1 MATGASPSICPDMRT
16 LILSDIH
23 ANLTAFESVLAAAG
37 EVDQV
42 WFLGDVV
49 GYGPD
54 PNQCIELLRA
64 QPNLQA
70 LMGNHDAALMDFI
83 SIDRFNHEAAEAI
96 RVQSRLISQESLSFL
111 ELLRLKLEIQDLTLT
126 HGSPRNPIW
135 EYILSAG
142 TARPNFEEFSTHGC
156 LVGHTHIPSIFI
168 LDENGSVAVLLPD
181 NGDRWKPR
189 GRFILNPGSVGQPRN
204 YDPRGAFVIWDE
216 EEGTFLFQRVG
227 YDIDAVTTRIKQLG
241 IPKRQALRLKT
252 GT

>member
-1 MATGASPSICPDMRT
+1 MRT

-23 ANLTAFESVLAAAG
+23 ANLSALQAVLEAAG

-54 PNQCIELLRA
+54 PNECIELLRS

-70 LMGNHDAALMDFI
+70 LMGNHDAALMGFI
-83 SIDRFNHEAAEAI
+83 AIDRFNYEAAEAI
-96 RVQSRLISQESLSFL
+96 RVQAGMISQESRDFL
-111 ELLRLKLEIQDLTLT
+111 ELSRLKLEIDDLTLV

-135 EYILSAG
+135 EYILGSG
-142 TARPNFEEFSTHGC
+142 TAKANFDVFSTQGC
-156 LVGHTHIPSIFI
+156 LIGHTHVPSIFI
-168 LDENGSVAVLLPD
+168 LHEKGNIQTLLPD
-181 NGDRWKPR
+181 DGDRWRPK

-204 YDPRGAFVIWDE
+204 FDPRAAFVIWDDE
-216 EEGTFLFQRVG
+216 ENTFLFKRVV
-227 YDIDAVTTRIKQLG
+227 YDVEAVVERIMQTG
-241 IPKRQALRLKT
+241 IPKRQATRLWI

>member
-1 MATGASPSICPDMRT
+1 ATGVLPLTCPDMRT

-23 ANLTAFESVLAAAG
+23 ANLPAFTAVLEAAG

-54 PNQCIELLRA
+54 PNECIELLRV

-70 LMGNHDAALMDFI
+70 LMGNHDAVLMDFI

-96 RVQSRLISQESLSFL
+96 RVQSRLISQESLNFL
-111 ELLRLKLEIQDLTLT
+111 ELLRLKLEIEDLTLA

-135 EYILSAG
+135 EYVLSVG
-142 TARPNFEEFSTHGC
+142 TARPNFDEFSTQGC
-156 LVGHTHIPSIFI
+156 LVGHTHIPSLFI
-168 LDENGSVAVLLPD
+168 LDENGGIRILLPD
-181 NGDRWKPR
+181 KGDRWKPE

-204 YDPRGAFVIWDE
+204 YDPRAAFVIWDE
-216 EEGTFLFQRVG
+216 EEGTFLFQRVS
-227 YDIDAVTTRIKQLG
+227 YDIEAVTDRILQLG
-241 IPKRQALRLKT
+241 IPKRQALRLRT

>member
-1 MATGASPSICPDMRT
+1 MRT

-23 ANLTAFESVLAAAG
+23 ANLPAFTAVLEAAG

-54 PNQCIELLRA
+54 PNECIELLRV

-96 RVQSRLISQESLSFL
+96 RVQSRLISQESLNFL
-111 ELLRLKLEIQDLTLT
+111 ELLRLKLEIQDLTLA

-135 EYILSAG
+135 EYVLSVG
-142 TARPNFEEFSTHGC
+142 TARPNFDEFSTQGC
-156 LVGHTHIPSIFI
+156 LVGHTHIPSLFI
-168 LDENGSVAVLLPD
+168 LDENGGIRILLPD
-181 NGDRWKPR
+181 KGDRWKPE

-204 YDPRGAFVIWDE
+204 YDPRAAFVIWVE
-216 EEGTFLFQRVG
+216 EEGTFLFQRVS
-227 YDIDAVTTRIKQLG
+227 YDIEAVTARILQLG
-241 IPKRQALRLKT
+241 IPKRQALRLRT

>member
-1 MATGASPSICPDMRT
+1 MRT

-23 ANLTAFESVLAAAG
+23 ANLTAFEAVLKAAG

-54 PNQCIELLRA
+54 PNECIALLRS

-70 LMGNHDAALMDFI
+70 MMGNHDAALMDFI
-83 SIDRFNHEAAEAI
+83 SIERFNFEAAEAI
-96 RVQSRLISQESLSFL
+96 RVQSGMINQESRDFL
-111 ELLRLKLEIQDLTLT
+111 ELLRLKLEIEELTLA

-135 EYILSAG
+135 EYILTAG
-142 TARPNFEEFSTHGC
+142 IAKANFSNFSTQGC
-156 LVGHTHIPSIFI
+156 LVGHSHVPCIFV
-168 LDENGSVAVLLPD
+168 LDDNDEVKILLPD
-181 NGDRWKPR
+181 TGDRWKPD

-204 YDPRGAFVIWDE
+204 FDPRAAFVIWDD
-216 EEGTFLFQRVG
+216 EEGTFLFKRVN
-227 YDIDAVTTRIKQLG
+227 YDIESVVKRILQSG
-241 IPKRQALRLKT
+241 IPKRQATRLLI

>member
-1 MATGASPSICPDMRT
+1 MRT

-23 ANLTAFESVLAAAG
+23 ANLNALEAVLQAAD

-49 GYGPD
+49 GYGPN
-54 PNQCIELLRA
+54 PNECIELLRA

-83 SIDRFNHEAAEAI
+83 SVDRFNFEAAEAI
-96 RVQSRLISQESLSFL
+96 RVQTRMITQDSRDFL
-111 ELLRLKLEIQDLTLT
+111 ELLRLKLEIDDITLV

-135 EYILSAG
+135 EYILSSA
-142 TARPNFEEFSTHGC
+142 TAKANLNDFSTQGC
-156 LVGHTHIPSIFI
+156 LIGHTHVPSIFVQNN
-168 LDENGSVAVLLPD
+168 DGSVQTLLPD
-181 NGDRWKPR
+181 NGDRWKPN

-204 YDPRGAFVIWDE
+204 FDPRSAFVIWDD
-216 EEGTFLFQRVG
+216 EEGTFLFKRVV
-227 YDIDAVTTRIKQLG
+227 YEIESVAEQIMRLG
-241 IPKRQALRLKT
+241 IPKRQATRLFT